1 GRFGRTTSERSG
13 GDSIDDAERRMRDDL
28 RRLPAGTYHGSFE
41 IDGDGVDRDRA
52 FQVKAAVTAHDGSI
66 DVDFGGTSPQARG
79 AINSSF
85 SQTLSGVV
93 YAVRCFVDPTI
104 PMNEGCFRPL
114 HTRLPDGTLV
124 NPDPPAACGGRLVTV
139 AAGGEAILGA
149 MAKAQPDHA
158 VGASALIPVFSLGGR
173 GAGGASRSNL

>member
-1 GRFGRTTSERSG
+1 PGGDVPPITAGNGRAPAKVIGDVRALVAGVNVIARRVEELVGRFGTTTIERFV

-79 AINSSF
+79 AINSSV
-85 SQTLSGVV
+85 SQTLSGVA
-93 YAVRCFVDPTI
+93 Y
-104 PMNEGCFRPL
+104 
-114 HTRLPDGTLV
+114 
-124 NPDPPAACGGRLVTV
+124 
-139 AAGGEAILGA
+139 
-149 MAKAQPDHA
+149 
-158 VGASALIPVFSLGGR
+158 
-173 GAGGASRSNL
+173 